1 MPDIRKNKDYNPYNC
16 PMTHCMNKIGG
27 KWKMLII
34 YAVYKNV
41 NRFSKLQKILPLI
54 SKQMLVNQLREL
66 EADNILQRHI
76 FAEVPPRVEYQL
88 TEHGKSLMP
97 IIKVMHDWGVIDLE
111 TQATIA
117 N

>member
-1 MPDIRKNKDYNPYNC
+1 MAEARKNKDYNPYNC

-27 KWKMLII
+27 KWKILII
-34 YAVYKNV
+34 YAVSKNA
-41 NRFSKLQKILPLI
+41 NRFSKLQKLLPLI

-66 EADNILQRHI
+66 EVDEILHRHV

-88 TEHGKSLMP
+88 TDHGKSLMP
-97 IIKVMHDWGVIDLE
+97 IIKVMHEWGLVDLE
-111 TQATIA
+111 LKAALT